1 MKLKK
6 LFISILSLVTL
17 ASCNRG
23 TSADNSVTS
32 APASDETSTSST
44 ATKSNQLTKEM
55 FAELAQGYSIEET
68 VSGYSFLTVNGEDYE
83 TDYLSYIQYIDSND
97 DVLHMKAGKNND
109 DTKKDPVKPESFE
122 TTNYDLYYVSEENND
137 GKIYADSATLSLNNE
152 PRFAKLY
159 NSSTTDPTTGETIY
173 SDRVEW
179 YTLFSPAFS
188 QFSVSDFTKITDSV
202 RTFRFTAP
210 EEKDEDL
217 SHALEVFGYQIF
229 GMGDSLNIDTITLHT
244 DGYHIIDFQATASY
258 STSQEI
264 KDEQTSTTVTVEQEI
279 ELTAKGNFTSVGG
292 AKIET
297 FSPAVGTPDSTF
309 NDAMN
314 ALRQDN
320 FKFTEAHYVSSKAD
334 GSFSNKPTDKYSGV
348 MDGNSFIYYD
358 SSSITS
364 EDQAT
369 DKEGLFQVDDNHYAI
384 AMELKEGSEDNPT
397 TSWYR
402 TSAAMEG
409 KVTDVIPSY
418 EISPLLFDDEDGI
431 KIFRLKKEYMKIVNF
446 TSGAFDILK
455 PNNGS
460 SISGTNSSTG
470 QSTTYDLTDF
480 SIDLSSYDA
489 EGIIVFTYV
498 YDSEKYVITYTD
510 INKVTKGTI
519 PTLKWANIHDNV
531 TFSDEGKAAVYEMWG
546 LSDNSDLT
554 DKLLEQLPIIPGN
567 AGLAISSEFK
577 MIGYVIQVN
586 DFSDMSSAQ
595 SALSQFVSLFEGMG
609 FTGDRVNHVTSEDAE
624 TTGKLADYIY
634 NKDYKHTDGKTY
646 TLTSHIMAY
655 MVEYEGSYVILVGYS
670 FSYALK

>member
-55 FAELAQGYSIEET
+55 FAELAKGYSIEET
-68 VSGYSFLTVNGEDYE
+68 VSGYNFITLNGEDYQ
-83 TDYLSYIQYIDSND
+83 TNYLSYIQYIDSND
-97 DVLHMKAGKNND
+97 NVLHLKAGKSND

-122 TTNYDLYYVSEENND
+122 TTNYDLYYVSEDDND
-137 GKIYADSATLSLNNE
+137 GKIYANSATLSLNNE
-152 PRFAKLY
+152 PKYTKLY
-159 NSSTTDPTTGETIY
+159 NSSTTDPNTGETVY

-188 QFSVSDFTKITDSV
+188 QFTASDFTKITDSV

-217 SHALEVFGYQIF
+217 SHALEVFSYQIF
-229 GMGDSLNIDTITLHT
+229 GMGDSLNIETITLHT
-244 DGYHIIDFQATASY
+244 DGYHIIDFQATATY
-258 STSQEI
+258 SRTQEV
-264 KDEQTSTTVTVEQEI
+264 KDDKNNTNIVGQEL

-292 AKIET
+292 AEIET
-297 FSPAVGTPDSTF
+297 FSPAVGTSDSTF
-309 NDAMN
+309 DDAMN

-320 FKFTEAHYVSSKAD
+320 FKFSEAHYVSKKAD
-334 GSFSNKPTDKYSGV
+334 GNFRNKPTDKYSGV

-358 SSSITS
+358 SSRITS

-369 DKEGLFQVDDNHYAI
+369 DREGIFQIDDNHYAI
-384 AMELKEGSEDNPT
+384 AKELHGGSEDNPT
-397 TSWYR
+397 SSWYR
-402 TSAAMEG
+402 TADAMEG
-409 KVTDVIPSY
+409 KLTDFIPSY
-418 EISPLLFDDEDGI
+418 KISPLLFDDEDGI

-460 SISGTNSSTG
+460 SISGTDSSTG
-470 QSTTYDLTDF
+470 ESTTYDLTDF
-480 SIDLSSYDA
+480 SIDLSSYEA
-489 EGIIVFTYV
+489 EGTVVFTYV

-510 INKVTKGTI
+510 INKVTKENI

-531 TFSDEGKAAVYEMWG
+531 TFTDDGKTSLYEMWG
-546 LSDNSDLT
+546 LKDDDLT

-567 AGLAISSEFK
+567 SGLAISSDFK
-577 MIGYVIQVN
+577 MIGYVIQADN
-586 DFSDMSSAQ
+586 A
-595 SALSQFVSLFEGMG
+595 SALSSARSALTQFISLFEGMG
-609 FTGDRVNHVTSEDAE
+609 FTGDRINQATEEDANK
-624 TTGKLADYIY
+624 TGKVADYIY
-634 NKDYKHTDGKTY
+634 TKDYKHTDGKTY
-646 TLTSHIMAY
+646 TLTSHVLIY
-655 MVEYEGSYVILVGYS
+655 MVQIENSNVLFVGYS
-670 FSYALK
+670 FAYALK